1 MAFPLVKEIALRLN
15 SSAHELDGYVSGSLR
30 IDMNPEKS
38 VSNAV
43 LMANARYSN
52 SQLVEASSVCLTHLD
67 NTTQLMIHVRTPR
80 PTMPSS
86 RVIDIPLDTQE
97 DRQLN

>member
-1 MAFPLVKEIALRLN
+1 MNIVFPLVEKVALRLN

-30 IDMNPEKS
+30 VDMNPEKN

-52 SQLVEASSVCLTHLD
+52 SQLVEGSSVCLTHLD

-86 RVIDIPLDTQE
+86 WVIDNHIPLDT
-97 DRQLN
+97 